1 MIIFISPPFGNYF
14 KYFKINSKQFDTEV
28 EFIPIK
34 GSFTLE
40 NRPGLISQIFKTLRY
55 STLHNGWINKIGLRN
70 KGIDAAL
77 SENIKSNLENKSILS
92 VAILKIEDIPKLVD
106 KIPKE
111 TNIELNVSCPNVGN
125 NLVDIDIEK
134 FLNNRRKWCIVK
146 LSPNVSKETIDY
158 YYNKGFRQFH
168 SSNTLPVKN
177 GGLSGKTLI
186 PYTVE
191 NTEYIKNKY
200 KDAEVVCGG
209 GITRVMDIEGYKNKG
224 GDYYSISTLCFSPY
238 KFMKLLFE
246 L

>member
-14 KYFKINSKQFDTEV
+14 NYFKINSKHFETEI

-34 GSFTLE
+34 GSYTLE

-55 STLHNGWINKIGLRN
+55 SSVHNGWINKIGLRN
-70 KGIDAAL
+70 KGIDFAL
-77 SENIKSNLENKSILS
+77 HENIKTNLENKSILS
-92 VAILKIEDIPKLVD
+92 VAILNIGEITKLVD
-106 KIPKE
+106 KIPAE

-125 NLVDIDIEK
+125 NLVDIDIEQ
-134 FLNNRRKWCIVK
+134 FLNNKRKWCIVK

-168 SSNTLPVKN
+168 SSNTLPVKG
-177 GGLSGKTLI
+177 GGLSGKTLV
-186 PYTVE
+186 PYTLE
-191 NTEYIKNKY
+191 NTEYIKGKY
-200 KDAEVVCGG
+200 KDAAIVCGG
-209 GITRVMDIEGYKNKG
+209 GITSVSDIKKYKENG

-238 KFMKLLFE
+238 KFLKLLFE

>member
-14 KYFKINSKQFDTEV
+14 KYFKINSKHFDTEV

-40 NRPGLISQIFKTLRY
+40 NRTGLISQICKTLRY

-77 SENIKSNLENKSILS
+77 SENIKTNLEDKSILS
-92 VAILKIEDIPKLVD
+92 VAILNIGDIPKLVD
-106 KIPKE
+106 KIPRE

-134 FLNNRRKWCIVK
+134 FLNNERKWCIVK

-158 YYNKGFRQFH
+158 TIIRDLDNFI
-168 SSNTLPVKN
+168 V
-177 GGLSGKTLI
+177 LI
-186 PYTVE
+186 LYQL
-191 NTEYIKNKY
+191 K
-200 KDAEVVCGG
+200 
-209 GITRVMDIEGYKNKG
+209 MEG
-224 GDYYSISTLCFSPY
+224 
-238 KFMKLLFE
+238 
-246 L
+246 